1 MPHSPSASKEGK
13 RLELPDDGLRFVSKR
28 SFRRFLAMLSSAL
41 GISIKIEGA
50 TSSQSR
56 DGELNFKLSAGGE
69 GFEGLWRPRIG
80 SSDTQV
86 IITGGSIYDGT
97 TLSTVAEQTISVH
110 ATSLNYI
117 YLACGL
123 TATTVDSYVSGGT
136 VAPAATP
143 IIASTSTQA
152 NTNTEGYILL
162 CTWQAGALVDRY
174 SYFAYACEL
183 LQKRSGSV
191 GDVTFNWWSY

>member
-1 MPHSPSASKEGK
+1 MD
-13 RLELPDDGLRFVSKR
+13 ELTALFANKPTSYLGDGIIYNGDTRGNGVSSTEQDVVVIPRGAPD
-28 SFRRFLAMLSSAL
+28 SS
-41 GISIKIEGA
+41 GG
-50 TSSQSR
+50 T
-56 DGELNFKLSAGGE
+56 FK
-69 GFEGLWRPRIG
+69 GLWYPKKG
-80 SSDTQV
+80 ASDTQV
-86 IITGGSIYDGT
+86 IITGGSIFDGT
-97 TLSTVAEQTISVH
+97 TLHTVADATLSVH
-110 ATSLNYI
+110 ASSLNYI
-117 YLACGL
+117 YLACDL
-123 TATTVDSYVSGGT
+123 TKTTVDSYVSGGT

-174 SYFAYACEL
+174 AYFAFACEL

>member
-1 MPHSPSASKEGK
+1 MD
-13 RLELPDDGLRFVSKR
+13 ELTALFANKPTSYLGDGIIYNGDTRGNGVSSTEQDVVVIPRFNPND
-28 SFRRFLAMLSSAL
+28 AA
-41 GISIKIEGA
+41 
-50 TSSQSR
+50 
-56 DGELNFKLSAGGE
+56 GEFK
-69 GFEGLWRPRIG
+69 GLWYPKRG

-86 IITGGSIYDGT
+86 IITGGSIFDGT
-97 TLSTVAEQTISVH
+97 TLHTVADATLSVH